1 MQRES
6 LNGSNDVLPPKDD
19 PISCLDDE
27 WRHMGKIMPQKLPKI
42 GAWIGNFKPKRQN
55 LYIAMICSELLIRQ
69 TSDLKTEFRPG
80 KALRGWSAI
89 TQKQIQHGWPPPSWK
104 SIWRHNSAVH
114 GPIWIKFGTLMKNN
128 TFTAKWSRSKPE
140 VEFQNG
146 GRLFFQTGR
155 YLSRELRYVDE
166 IWFADKLWCSEGSD
180 VNKYETRSSIDR
192 PRPPSW
198 EMDMTSYF
206 RSGCSDLD
214 KIR

>member
-1 MQRES
+1 VTSYGE
-6 LNGSNDVLPPKDD
+6 KT
-19 PISCLDDE
+19 
-27 WRHMGKIMPQKLPKI
+27 PQKGARI
-42 GAWIGNFKPKRQN
+42 GSFKPKRQN
-55 LYIAMICSELLIRQ
+55 LYIAISSELLIRQ
-69 TSDLKTEFRPG
+69 TSDLRTQFRPR
-80 KALRGWSAI
+80 KALRGCVI
-89 TQKQIQHGWPPPSWK
+89 TPKQIQYGWLPPFWK

-128 TFTAKWSRSKPE
+128 TTFTAKWSRSKPE